1 MKGSIIN
8 KLIVGIGATLLVASA
23 VGCDNAKKEKMIDYA
38 HNGSCVL
45 NNGEIDRYDLDF
57 FQKGVGQ
64 FDLWMAIDGDTAHFT
79 PRNTTTSSETVKAR
93 FYGIDTPE
101 STGRVQEYG
110 MKASNFTKEKL
121 KNAAEHGTIVLAGVS
136 SEYAVPGTDANGRY
150 LCCVW
155 INETEENAP
164 IESLVNLN
172 LWIMQEGLSSA
183 GSVEKMPEYTQ
194 VFTDALMQ
202 AKRLKLNMYSG
213 KPDPD
218 FNYGDYITTDICD
231 IMREAYKT
239 MDEPGHENEYNNAN
253 VRITGTV
260 TGYANNSLY
269 IQKLDLDEGIYYGI
283 NCFCGM
289 TKPNERYLVPGNVIE
304 VCGIVKESENFGFQ
318 VTGLEGRFPNVP
330 SLAKDTDC
338 KILVKAANNTDPTT
352 ALHIF
357 NETATTINARVE
369 ANDRGCVNSP
379 VVIST
384 ELTVDYFQANQN
396 GDKWTIGFDE
406 ANISVY
412 LTEAFAGDP
421 SKPNDTWTTEGQ
433 WIGRKMRIDFGIYVW
448 HTTMSGNT
456 RYQVL
461 IQSAADFVCTNLSA

>member
-1 MKGSIIN
+1 MKRNSL
-8 KLIVGIGATLLVASA
+8 KTLLIGFGATLLVATST
-23 VGCDNAKKEKMIDYA
+23 VGCNQDNGPKFIDYA
-38 HNGSCVL
+38 HNGSCTL
-45 NNGEIDRYDLDF
+45 ALDYDGVDF
-57 FQKGVGQ
+57 FEQGVGE
-64 FDLWMAIDGDTAHFT
+64 FELWMAIDGDTAHFT
-79 PRNTTTSSETVKAR
+79 PKVTKTSSETVKAR

-110 MKASNFTKEKL
+110 MAASNFTKKKL
-121 KNAAEHGTIVLAGVS
+121 KNAAENGTIVLAGVS
-136 SEYAVPGTDANGRY
+136 SAYDAPTTDANGRY

-155 INETEENAP
+155 INETIKNAP
-164 IESLVNLN
+164 VNKLVNLN

-183 GSVEKMPEYTQ
+183 GSVDKMPEYTQ

-202 AKRLKLNMYSG
+202 AKKFKKNMYSG

-231 IMREAYKT
+231 IMREAYLT
-239 MDEPGHENEYNNAN
+239 MDEPGHVNAYDNAN

-330 SLAKDTDC
+330 SLAKDTDA
-338 KILVKAANNTDPTT
+338 KILVKAQDNTDPTT
-352 ALHIF
+352 ALCIF
-357 NETATTINARVE
+357 NENASSINTRVSN
-369 ANDRGCVNSP
+369 NDRGCVNSP
-379 VVIST
+379 VKIST
-384 ELTVDYFQANQN
+384 VLTVNYFQPSAD
-396 GDKWTIGFDE
+396 GKKWTIGFKE
-406 ANISVY
+406 AHISVY

-421 SKPNDTWTTEGQ
+421 TNPNDTWTTEAE
-433 WIGRKMRIDFGIYVW
+433 WKDKTMRIDFGIYVW
-448 HTTMSGNT
+448 HTSASGNT

-461 IQSAADFVCTNLSA
+461 LQDAADFVWVH

>member
-1 MKGSIIN
+1 MKGLKRI
-8 KLIVGIGATLLVASA
+8 LIGIGATILASA
-23 VGCDNAKKEKMIDYA
+23 TVSCGGSDGPQMIDYA
-38 HNGSCVL
+38 HNGSCAL
-45 NNGEIDRYDLDF
+45 SLDYDGVDF
-57 FQKGVGQ
+57 FTRGVGQ

-79 PRNTTTSSETVKAR
+79 PKVTKTSSETVKAR

-110 MKASNFTKEKL
+110 MKASNFTKTKL

-136 SEYAVPGTDANGRY
+136 SEYGEPSQDANGRY

-155 INETEENAP
+155 INETEKNAP
-164 IESLVNLN
+164 VDSLINLN

-183 GSVEKMPEYTQ
+183 GSVDKMPEYSK

-202 AKRLKLNMYSG
+202 AKNLKLNMYSG
-213 KPDPD
+213 LPDPD

-231 IMREAYKT
+231 IMREAYAT
-239 MDEPGHENEYNNAN
+239 MDEPGHVNAYDNAN

-269 IQKLDLDEGIYYGI
+269 IQKLDLDEGVYYGI

-330 SLAKDTDC
+330 SLAKDTDA
-338 KILVKAANNTDPTT
+338 KILVKAADNTDPTT
-352 ALHIF
+352 ALHKF
-357 NETATTINARVE
+357 EETASSINAKVKN
-369 ANDRGCVNSP
+369 NDRACVNSP
-379 VVIST
+379 VMIDGT
-384 ELTVDYFQANQN
+384 LTVNYFNTSLD
-396 GDKWTIGFDE
+396 GKKWTIGFEEVQID
-406 ANISVY
+406 VY

-421 SKPNDTWTTEGQ
+421 SKPNDTWVTEEQ
-433 WIGRKMRIDFGIYVW
+433 WQGKTMKINFGIYVW
-448 HTTMSGNT
+448 HITTSGNT

-461 IQSAADFVCTNLSA
+461 LQDASDFVWVHD